1 MTKTSW
7 IHREKRQIPYMNVKV
22 KGHVLYSY
30 VQFGSSRSWSLI
42 SGVPRNILEFYSFG
56 ICRYPRTGV
65 PPLAVTRQ
73 GSCSYPWLHPNS
85 RTPMVRSPVL
95 PTTVPDLS
103 HGWERSRNAACPGR
117 GRRSA
122 RTAGA
127 PDLPWRPDPR
137 GSPGPLDSN
146 RTPH

>member
-56 ICRYPRTGV
+56 IHFNVWLMHFEDKHRQKYNHVT
-65 PPLAVTRQ
+65 PPAHGKTA
-73 GSCSYPWLHPNS
+73 SYNINRSYNLLHKINKE
-85 RTPMVRSPVL
+85 
-95 PTTVPDLS
+95 
-103 HGWERSRNAACPGR
+103 H
-117 GRRSA
+117 
-122 RTAGA
+122 
-127 PDLPWRPDPR
+127 
-137 GSPGPLDSN
+137 
-146 RTPH
+146 HK